1 MDGPTDGPTDG
12 LRDYAT
18 KKRLKSFRISR
29 YWKRRNWTNWLSDYE
44 KMCAF
49 FSFSKLIGAANLNAM
64 RIQLTRQQVTQGP
77 NIVAHGWAGAS
88 NPHRFTLGS

>member
-12 LRDYAT
+12 QRDCAT

-49 FSFSKLIGAANLNAM
+49 FSFSKLIGAANSTYKA
-64 RIQLTRQQVTQGP
+64 TSD
-77 NIVAHGWAGAS
+77 AGS
-88 NPHRFTLGS
+88 QYRSKWVGGGV